1 MFNLFLL
8 LRINTKRETMET
20 IKDIFRIGIGP
31 SSSHTMGPRAA
42 ALIFAK
48 DFPETESYRAT
59 LYGSLSATGKGHL
72 TDKAITDALSL
83 DGKSCEI
90 IWSTKTLKQHPNG
103 MKFEALDPAKKTLA
117 EQTWFSPGG
126 GAIVQEGA
134 ESEPVQIYE
143 LNSMDE
149 IRTWSKT
156 EGLPIWKYVELRE
169 GPEIWDYL
177 RTVWQTMKKAIKNGI
192 AEEGV
197 LPGCLKLERRG
208 RAFFLK
214 SKWCADHLKRTGLL
228 AGYALAVS
236 EQNASGGTIV
246 TAPTCGACG
255 VLPSVMYYIYKTLK
269 GTETEILRAL
279 AIAGIIG
286 NITKK
291 NATIS
296 GAEAGCQAEVGTAC
310 AMAAAAAAQLMG
322 GTNQQIEC
330 AAEMGMEH
338 HLGLTCDPIAG
349 LVQIPCIE
357 RNSIAA
363 TRAMDCADMALLSS
377 GEHRISY
384 DEVVETMYQTGK
396 DMNASYRETSQG
408 GLATLTRESRESKGK

>member
-1 MFNLFLL
+1 
-8 LRINTKRETMET
+8 MET
-20 IKDIFRIGIGP
+20 IKDIYRIGIGP

-42 ALIFAK
+42 ALEFLAE
-48 DFPETESYRAT
+48 FPDTVSFRVT

-72 TDKAITDALSL
+72 TDVAIIDALSV
-83 DGKSCEI
+83 DGKPCEI
-90 IWSTKTLKQHPNG
+90 IWSHEYLDQHPNG
-103 MKFEALDPAKKTLA
+103 MKFEALDSSGMTLTS
-117 EQTWFSPGG
+117 QTWFSPGG
-126 GAIVQEGA
+126 GAIIKEGA
-134 ESEPVQIYE
+134 LKKPTQTYE

-149 IRTWSKT
+149 IRAWCKE
-156 EGLPIWKYVELRE
+156 EGFPIWKYVELRE
-169 GPEIWDYL
+169 GEEIWDYL
-177 RTVWQTMKKAIKNGI
+177 RTVWKTMKAAIKKGI
-192 AEEGV
+192 SEEGI
-197 LPGCLKLERRG
+197 LPGSLKLERRG
-208 RAFFLK
+208 RSFFLK
-214 SKWCADHLKRTGLL
+214 SKWCAEHLKRTGQL

-255 VLPSVMYYIYKTLK
+255 VLPAVLYYLYKTLK
-269 GTETEILRAL
+269 STEKEILHAL

-310 AMAAAAAAQLMG
+310 AMAAAAASQLMG

-396 DMNASYRETSQG
+396 DMKSTYRETSLG
-408 GLATLTRESRESKGK
+408 GLATLTREARCSKANSENQ

>member
-1 MFNLFLL
+1 MA
-8 LRINTKRETMET
+8 MET

-31 SSSHTMGPRAA
+31 SSSHTMGPRIVAIQF
-42 ALIFAK
+42 LK
-48 DFPETESYRAT
+48 DFPDTKAFRVT
-59 LYGSLSATGKGHL
+59 LYGALSATGKGHL
-72 TDKAITDALSL
+72 TDTAIIDALAI

-90 IWSTKTLKQHPNG
+90 IWSKETLSQHPNG
-103 MKFEALDPAKKTLA
+103 MKFEALDKNQKTLA
-117 EQTWFSPGG
+117 SQTWFSTGG
-126 GAIVQEGA
+126 GAVIREGV
-134 ESEPVQIYE
+134 EKTPTQIYN
-143 LNSMDE
+143 LNTMDE
-149 IRTWSKT
+149 IRAWSQK
-156 EGLPIWKYVELRE
+156 EGLPIWKYVELCE
-169 GPEIWDYL
+169 GPDIWEYL
-177 RTVWQTMKKAIKNGI
+177 KQVWKTMKRAIKAGI
-192 AEEGV
+192 SDEGI

-236 EQNASGGTIV
+236 EQNAAGGTIV

-255 VLPSVMYYIYKTLK
+255 VLPAVMYYLHKTLK
-269 GTETEILRAL
+269 STEKEILHAL

-363 TRAMDCADMALLSS
+363 TRAMDCADIALLSA

-384 DEVVETMYQTGK
+384 DEVVQTMYQTGK
-396 DMNASYRETSQG
+396 DMNSSYRETSLG
-408 GLATLTRESRESKGK
+408 GLATLTRESRESQNN